1 MRKTM
6 KAVVTLVAVMGAS
19 AALAAAEPAKPGA
32 APAPGAAG
40 AKPGA
45 PADAPKKEDPAEKN
59 KTLYALGLSIGKSLS
74 VFNLSKEELEQ
85 VKKGLT
91 DQVTGQK
98 PQVELDTYGPKIQEL
113 ARSRASVKTEAEK
126 KKSVAFL
133 EKSAK
138 EPGVQKTASGLI
150 FKETKAGTGENP
162 KATDTVKVHYK
173 GTLIDGTEFDSSYKR
188 GEPASFALNQ
198 VIPCWT
204 EGVQKLKAGGKARL
218 VCPSEIAYG
227 DRGAPPTIPG
237 GATLI
242 FEVELLEIVKNAG
255 GASQPGQQ
263 K

>member
-6 KAVVTLVAVMGAS
+6 KAVVTLVAAMGAS
-19 AALAAAEPAKPGA
+19 AALAAAEPAKPA
-32 APAPGAAG
+32 QPAQPA

-45 PADAPKKEDPAEKN
+45 AASDAPKKEDPAEKN
-59 KTLYALGLSIGKSLS
+59 KTLYALGLSIGKSLA
-74 VFNLSKEELEQ
+74 VFNLSKEEVEQ

-98 PQVELDTYGPKIQEL
+98 SQVDLDTYGPKIQEL

-133 EKSAK
+133 DKSAK
-138 EPGVQKTASGLI
+138 EPGVQKTPSGLI
-150 FKETKAGTGENP
+150 FKETKAGTGESP

-255 GASQPGQQ
+255 GAAQPGQQ

>member
-1 MRKTM
+1 M
-6 KAVVTLVAVMGAS
+6 AVVTLAAAS
-19 AALAAAEPAKPGA
+19 LAPAALAGADPAKPATA
-32 APAPGAAG
+32 AQPAAPGAQ
-40 AKPGA
+40 PGA
-45 PADAPKKEDPAEKN
+45 AAAPKKEDPAEKN
-59 KTLYALGLSIGKSLS
+59 KTLYALGMSIGKSLA
-74 VFNLSKEELEQ
+74 VFSLSKEELEQ

-91 DQVTGQK
+91 DQVNGAKT
-98 PQVELDTYGPKIQEL
+98 QVDLETYGPKIQEL

-126 KKSVAFL
+126 KTSQAFL
-133 EKSAK
+133 DKTAK

-150 FKETKAGTGENP
+150 YKETKAGTGETP

-173 GTLIDGTEFDSSYKR
+173 GTLINGTEFDSSYKR
-188 GEPASFALNQ
+188 GEPATFALNQ

-204 EGVQKLKAGGKARL
+204 EGVQKVKVGGKARL

-242 FEVELLEIVKNAG
+242 FEVELIEIVKNAG
-255 GASQPGQQ
+255 QPGQPGQPGQQ